1 MFINLKNSL
10 VSKNNE
16 EVKRQL
22 ENIENENMNTLN
34 FYTTNL
40 RQEQFKEGKISMD
53 KFKAC
58 AKTKMLKET
67 KKQLDKELKELEK
80 IENNH
85 KLFDTLYIQIQSKKT
100 SLGYQ
105 FKATLSDNIEKIE
118 GKYTGGWGYDKLSS
132 AIAEVLNEYLP
143 LKELLYNYKE
153 KYLFE
158 NKLIQ
163 ANNHEIFG
171 YGSGYGILPYFEG
184 GVGVSSYYKIFNTI
198 GLEFK
203 QINDTLYIITKK

>member
-1 MFINLKNSL
+1 MFTNLKNSL

-67 KKQLDKELKELEK
+67 KKQLDKELKEVEK

-85 KLFDTLYIQIQSKKT
+85 KIFDTLYIQIQCKKT
-100 SLGYQ
+100 NFGYQ
-105 FKATLSDNIEKIE
+105 YKATLSDTIEKIE

-132 AIAEVLNEYLP
+132 AISEVLNEYLP

-158 NKLIQ
+158 NKLTQ
-163 ANNHEIFG
+163 ANNREIFG
-171 YGSGYGILPYFEG
+171 YGSGYGILPYFES

-203 QINDTLYIITKK
+203 QVDDTLYIITKK

>member
-10 VSKNNE
+10 MSKNNE

-22 ENIENENMNTLN
+22 ENIENENMNTLD

-40 RQEQFKEGKISMD
+40 RQKQYKEGKISMD

-58 AKTKMLKET
+58 AKTKMQREF
-67 KKQLDKELKELEK
+67 KKSLDKKIKEVEK
-80 IENNH
+80 VENNH
-85 KLFDTLYIQIQSKKT
+85 KLFDTLYIQVQCKKT
-100 SLGYQ
+100 NLGYQ
-105 FKATLSDNIEKIE
+105 YKATLSDTTERIE
-118 GKYTGGWGYDKLSS
+118 GRYTGGWGYDKLSS
-132 AIAEVLNEYLP
+132 AISEVLNEYLP

-158 NKLIQ
+158 NKLLQ

-184 GVGVSSYYKIFNTI
+184 GVGVNSYYKIFNTI

>member
-22 ENIENENMNTLN
+22 ENIENENMNILN

-40 RQEQFKEGKISMD
+40 RQEQYKEGKISMD

-80 IENNH
+80 VENNH
-85 KLFDTLYIQIQSKKT
+85 KIFDNLYIQISSKKT
-100 SLGYQ
+100 NMGYQ
-105 FKATLSDNIEKIE
+105 FKATLSDGFETIE
-118 GKYTGGWGYDKLSS
+118 GRFTGGWGYDKLSS
-132 AIAEVLNEYLP
+132 AISEVLNEYLP

-158 NKLIQ
+158 NKLLQ
-163 ANNHEIFG
+163 ADNHDILG

-203 QINDTLYIITKK
+203 QVNDTLYIITKK

>member
-10 VSKNNE
+10 VNKNNE

-67 KKQLDKELKELEK
+67 KKQLDKGLKELEK

-85 KLFDTLYIQIQSKKT
+85 KIFDNLYIQISSKKT
-100 SLGYQ
+100 NMGYQ
-105 FKATLSDNIEKIE
+105 FKATLSDTTEKIE
-118 GKYTGGWGYDKLSS
+118 GSYTGGWGYDKLSS
-132 AIAEVLNEYLP
+132 AISEVLNEYLP

-158 NKLIQ
+158 NKLTQ
-163 ANNHEIFG
+163 ANNREIFG

-198 GLEFK
+198 GLELK
-203 QINDTLYIITKK
+203 QVNDTLYKITKK

>member
-22 ENIENENMNTLN
+22 ENIENENMNTLD

-40 RQEQFKEGKISMD
+40 RQKQYKEGKISMD

-85 KLFDTLYIQIQSKKT
+85 KMFDNLYIQISSKKT
-100 SLGYQ
+100 NLGYQ
-105 FKATLSDNIEKIE
+105 FKATLSDGFETIE
-118 GKYTGGWGYDKLSS
+118 GRFTGGWGYDKLSS
-132 AIAEVLNEYLP
+132 AISEVLNEYLP

-158 NKLIQ
+158 NKLTQ
-163 ANNHEIFG
+163 ANNREIFG

-203 QINDTLYIITKK
+203 QIDDTLYIITKK

>member
-40 RQEQFKEGKISMD
+40 RQEQFKEGKISID

-85 KLFDTLYIQIQSKKT
+85 KLFDTLYVQVQCKKT
-100 SLGYQ
+100 NLGYQ
-105 FKATLSDNIEKIE
+105 YKAILTDSIERIE
-118 GKYTGGWGYDKLSS
+118 GNYTGGWGYDKLST
-132 AIAEVLNEYLP
+132 AISEVLNEYLP

-158 NKLIQ
+158 NKLLQ
-163 ANNHEIFG
+163 ANNHEILG
-171 YGSGYGILPYFEG
+171 YGSGYGILPYFEC

-203 QINDTLYIITKK
+203 QIDDTLYIITKK

>member
-85 KLFDTLYIQIQSKKT
+85 KMFNDLYIQVQCKKT
-100 SLGYQ
+100 NLGYQ
-105 FKATLSDNIEKIE
+105 YKAILSDTTERIE
-118 GKYTGGWGYDKLSS
+118 GRFTGGWGYDKLSS
-132 AIAEVLNEYLP
+132 AISEVLNEYLP

-158 NKLIQ
+158 NKLTQ
-163 ANNHEIFG
+163 ANNHDIFG

-184 GVGVSSYYKIFNTI
+184 GVGVSSYYKIFNSI

-203 QINDTLYIITKK
+203 QIDDTLYIITRK

>member
-1 MFINLKNSL
+1 MFINLRNSL
-10 VSKNNE
+10 MSKNNE

-132 AIAEVLNEYLP
+132 AISEVLNEYLP

-163 ANNHEIFG
+163 ADNRNIFG

-203 QINDTLYIITKK
+203 QVNDTLYIITRK

>member
-10 VSKNNE
+10 VNKNNE

-53 KFKAC
+53 KFKSC

-85 KLFDTLYIQIQSKKT
+85 KIFDNLYIQISSKKT
-100 SLGYQ
+100 NMGYQ
-105 FKATLSDNIEKIE
+105 FKATLSDTTEKIE
-118 GKYTGGWGYDKLSS
+118 GSYTGGWGYDKLSS
-132 AIAEVLNEYLP
+132 AISEVLNEYLP

-158 NKLIQ
+158 NKLTQ
-163 ANNHEIFG
+163 ANNREIFG

-184 GVGVSSYYKIFNTI
+184 GVGVNSYYKIFNTI

-203 QINDTLYIITKK
+203 QVNDTLYIITKK

>member
-10 VSKNNE
+10 MSKNNE

-53 KFKAC
+53 KFKEC

-85 KLFDTLYIQIQSKKT
+85 KLFDTLYIQVQCKKT
-100 SLGYQ
+100 NLGYQ
-105 FKATLSDNIEKIE
+105 YKAILSDSIEKIE

-132 AIAEVLNEYLP
+132 AISEVLNEYLP

-158 NKLIQ
+158 NKLLQ
-163 ANNHEIFG
+163 VNNRDIFG

-203 QINDTLYIITKK
+203 QIDDTLYIITKK

>member
-1 MFINLKNSL
+1 MFINLRNALISE
-10 VSKNNE
+10 NNE
-16 EVKRQL
+16 NVRSR
-22 ENIENENMNTLN
+22 IEGINEGNENLLYR
-34 FYTTNL
+34 YTTEL
-40 RQEQFKEGKISMD
+40 RKKQFKEGKIDME
-53 KFKAC
+53 KYKKC
-58 AKTKMLKET
+58 AITKMQKEF
-67 KKQLDKELKELEK
+67 KKSLDKKIKEVEK
-80 IENNH
+80 VENNH
-85 KLFDTLYIQIQSKKT
+85 KIFDTLYIQVQCKKT
-100 SLGYQ
+100 NFGYQ
-105 FKATLSDNIEKIE
+105 YKATLSDTIEKIE

-132 AIAEVLNEYLP
+132 AISEVLNEYLP

-163 ANNHEIFG
+163 ADNRNIFG

-203 QINDTLYIITKK
+203 QIDDTLYIITKK

>member
-22 ENIENENMNTLN
+22 ENIESENMNTLN

-85 KLFDTLYIQIQSKKT
+85 KMFNTLYIQVQCKKT
-100 SLGYQ
+100 NLGYQ
-105 FKATLSDNIEKIE
+105 YKAILSDSIEKIE
-118 GKYTGGWGYDKLSS
+118 GRYTGGWGYDKLSS
-132 AIAEVLNEYLP
+132 AISEVLNEYLP

-158 NKLIQ
+158 NKLLQ

-184 GVGVSSYYKIFNTI
+184 GVGVNSYYKIFNTI
-198 GLEFK
+198 GLELK
-203 QINDTLYIITKK
+203 QIDDTLYIVTKK

>member
-10 VSKNNE
+10 MSKNNE

-40 RQEQFKEGKISMD
+40 RQKQFKEGKISMD

-85 KLFDTLYIQIQSKKT
+85 KLFDTLYIQVQCKKT
-100 SLGYQ
+100 NLGYQ
-105 FKATLSDNIEKIE
+105 YKAILSDTTEKIE

-132 AIAEVLNEYLP
+132 AISEVLNEYLP

-163 ANNHEIFG
+163 VNNRDIFG

-203 QINDTLYIITKK
+203 QVNDTLYIITKK

>member
-10 VSKNNE
+10 VNKNNE

-85 KLFDTLYIQIQSKKT
+85 KIFDNLYIQVQSKKT
-100 SLGYQ
+100 NLGYQ
-105 FKATLSDNIEKIE
+105 FKATLSDTIEKIE
-118 GKYTGGWGYDKLSS
+118 GSYTGGWGYDKLSS
-132 AIAEVLNEYLP
+132 AISEVLNEYLP

-158 NKLIQ
+158 NKLLQ
-163 ANNHEIFG
+163 ANNHEILG

-184 GVGVSSYYKIFNTI
+184 GVGVSSYYKIFDSI

-203 QINDTLYIITKK
+203 QIDDTLYIITKK

>member
-22 ENIENENMNTLN
+22 ENIESENMNTLN

-85 KLFDTLYIQIQSKKT
+85 KMFNTLYIQVQCKKT
-100 SLGYQ
+100 NLGYQ
-105 FKATLSDNIEKIE
+105 YKAILSDSIEKIE
-118 GKYTGGWGYDKLSS
+118 GRYTGGWGYDKLSS
-132 AIAEVLNEYLP
+132 AISEVLNEYLP

-158 NKLIQ
+158 NKLLQ
-163 ANNHEIFG
+163 ANNREIFG

-203 QINDTLYIITKK
+203 QIDDSLYIITRK

>member
-22 ENIENENMNTLN
+22 ENIESENMNTLN

-85 KLFDTLYIQIQSKKT
+85 KIFDTLYIQIQCKKT
-100 SLGYQ
+100 NFGYQ
-105 FKATLSDNIEKIE
+105 YKAILSDSIEKIE

-132 AIAEVLNEYLP
+132 AISEVLNEYLP

-158 NKLIQ
+158 NKLTQ
-163 ANNHEIFG
+163 ANNREIFG
-171 YGSGYGILPYFEG
+171 YGSGYGILPYFES
-184 GVGVSSYYKIFNTI
+184 GVGTSCYYKILDTI
-198 GLEFK
+198 GLELK
-203 QINDTLYIITKK
+203 NINDSLYIITRK